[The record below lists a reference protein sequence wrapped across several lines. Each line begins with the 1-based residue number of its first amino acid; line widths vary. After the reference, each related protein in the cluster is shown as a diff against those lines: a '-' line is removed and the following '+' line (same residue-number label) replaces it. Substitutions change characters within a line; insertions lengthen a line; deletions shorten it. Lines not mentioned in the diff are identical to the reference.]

1 VTDDDIRAVASTL
14 LLVTAC
20 ACAVFL
26 HGCASGP
33 QVVPVTPVTT
43 LTVNVY
49 AVDGG
54 TVRFGEMWIDGTSAD
69 GHAAAQGVDVDAET
83 DVSVE
88 TEVGLAP

>member
-1 VTDDDIRAVASTL
+1 VLAAL
-14 LLVTAC
+14 ACLPLAALLVS
-20 ACAVFL
+20 L

-69 GHAAAQGVDVDAET
+69 GQAAAQGVDVDAET